1 MELAELAPDAR
12 AVAAGDDAEIKFL
25 GEEPDDAARARE
37 QRRVFQFVGAG
48 PEAVGFDPLGAW
60 ESSGA
65 INPQPVGGLVLREL
79 ALGPPDAQRS
89 KHGEIGA
96 QVGLVGI
103 QECAIPVEEDGARGK
118 LCDFHGARIVTDR
131 DAGLNLPREWLA
143 RGRFL
148 QSLSGATGKRMTSSG
163 ANSVRPSR
171 RMQAP

>member
-48 PEAVGFDPLGAW
+48 PEAVGFDPLGAR
-60 ESSGA
+60 EPSGA
-65 INPQPVGGLVLREL
+65 INPQPVGGIVLREL
-79 ALGPPDAQRS
+79 ALGPADAQRS

-103 QECAIPVEEDGARGK
+103 QECAIPVEEDGAR
-118 LCDFHGARIVTDR
+118 IVTDR
-131 DAGLNLPREWLA
+131 EAGLNLPREWLA
-143 RGRFL
+143 RGRCL
-148 QSLSGATGKRMTSSG
+148 QSLSGATGKRMPSSG

-171 RMQAP
+171 R